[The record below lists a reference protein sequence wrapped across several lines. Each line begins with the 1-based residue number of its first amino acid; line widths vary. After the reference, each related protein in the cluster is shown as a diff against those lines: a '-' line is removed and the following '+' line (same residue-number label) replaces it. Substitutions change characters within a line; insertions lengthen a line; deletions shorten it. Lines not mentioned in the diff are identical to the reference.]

1 MANDRLI
8 FEVVPEGK
16 NLKVV
21 QRDVNALAE
30 GVERTDR
37 ARKNAGKG
45 QDNYNKREKDSI
57 KVIYRLPNLFLK

>member
-8 FEVVPEGK
+8 FEVVAEGK

-45 QDNYNKREKDSI
+45 QDNYNKR
-57 KVIYRLPNLFLK
+57 